1 LIYLIIAQ
9 VTRVDFIIE
18 DLHKLLDQDI
28 SFYILLHFD
37 VQSRTYRLSMNR
49 QTHIVCV
56 RTKLRNVRIK
66 SLIMTSSPVIVY
78 WF

>member
-9 VTRVDFIIE
+9 VTKVDFIIE

-37 VQSRTYRLSMNR
+37 VQSRTYRLSMNQ

-66 SLIMTSSPVIVY
+66 SMIMTSSPVIVY
-78 WF
+78 WV